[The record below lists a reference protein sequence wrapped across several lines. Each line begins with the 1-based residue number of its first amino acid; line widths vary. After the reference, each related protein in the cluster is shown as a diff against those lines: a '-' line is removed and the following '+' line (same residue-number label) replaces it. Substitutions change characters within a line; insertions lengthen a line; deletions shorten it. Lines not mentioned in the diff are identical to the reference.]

1 MDLREKQI
9 LQKNQIG
16 RIAAIIVSAAVIIAG
31 IMELIE
37 GNTAAAIAAIVVSVL
52 VIAFNMIVF
61 SAFKT
66 TTKYVHMCCSS
77 MVVIYVFIMFT
88 ATNPLLYAVVY
99 SIAILVMIFADNKL
113 TTVGCMVAF
122 FGIIAFMFKLVIM
135 GKIAVKESNYQ
146 LLFTVSACVI
156 AVLVTRLQNRLSRE
170 SLDAVKEKAQSHI
183 KTSDEIVE
191 LANSLNQ
198 KFSSARAVSDKL
210 KEAVVTS
217 NNSVSEIAAST
228 KLNAEQIE
236 QQTNRTADIQ
246 KSIKSVGEEAQNIGD
261 ISVKTNAT
269 VEEGVEL
276 VEKLKAQAK
285 EVADINNEAKVTTEK
300 LNESINDVQAITE
313 TILGI
318 SNQTNLLA
326 LNASIEAA
334 RAGEAGKGFAVVAD
348 EIRNLSEDTRKATEQ
363 IGIIIERLTKDAV
376 SAAESM
382 KQSADVA
389 QKQNDLILETGEKL
403 LDIKS
408 DTGSLSN
415 GVLQVN
421 TSVGDVISANEMIM
435 GSIQNLSATSQEVA
449 ASSEM
454 ALSISDE
461 TRQALDDMYSLLG
474 DISTIS
480 GNMEKVAKN

>member
-16 RIAAIIVSAAVIIAG
+16 RIAAIIVSMAVIIAG
-31 IMELIE
+31 VMELLE
-37 GNTAAAIAAIVVSVL
+37 GNIIAAIVVSVL

-61 SAFKT
+61 PAFKT

-77 MVVIYVFIMFT
+77 MIVIYAFIMFT

-113 TTVGCMVAF
+113 TTAGCVVAF
-122 FGIIAFMFKLVIM
+122 AGIIAFMFKLVIM
-135 GKIAVKESNYQ
+135 GKISVKESNYQ

-170 SLDAVKEKAQSHI
+170 SLDEVKEKAQSHI

-191 LANSLNQ
+191 LAGSLNQ

-228 KLNAEQIE
+228 KLNADQIE

-300 LNESINDVQAITE
+300 LNDSINDVQAITE

-454 ALSISDE
+454 AMSISDE
-461 TRQALDDMYSLLG
+461 TMQALDDMYSLLG

>member
-16 RIAAIIVSAAVIIAG
+16 RIAAIIVSMAVIIAG
-31 IMELIE
+31 VMELLE
-37 GNTAAAIAAIVVSVL
+37 GNIIAAIAAIVVSVL

-61 SAFKT
+61 PAFKT

-77 MVVIYVFIMFT
+77 MIVIYAFIMFT

-113 TTVGCMVAF
+113 TTAGCVVAF
-122 FGIIAFMFKLVIM
+122 AGIIAFMFKLVIM
-135 GKIAVKESNYQ
+135 GKISVKESNYQ

-170 SLDAVKEKAQSHI
+170 SLDEVKEKAQSHI

-191 LANSLNQ
+191 LAGSLNQ

-228 KLNAEQIE
+228 KLNADQIE

-300 LNESINDVQAITE
+300 LNDSINDVQAITE

-348 EIRNLSEDTRKATEQ
+348 EIRNLSVDTRKATEQ

-454 ALSISDE
+454 AMSISDE
-461 TRQALDDMYSLLG
+461 TMQALDDMYSLLG

>member
-16 RIAAIIVSAAVIIAG
+16 RIAAIIVSMAVIIAG
-31 IMELIE
+31 VMELLE
-37 GNTAAAIAAIVVSVL
+37 GNIIAAIAAIVVSVL

-61 SAFKT
+61 PAFKT

-77 MVVIYVFIMFT
+77 MIVIYALIMFT

-113 TTVGCMVAF
+113 TTAGCVVAF
-122 FGIIAFMFKLVIM
+122 AGIIAFMFKLVIM
-135 GKIAVKESNYQ
+135 GKISVKESNYQ

-170 SLDAVKEKAQSHI
+170 SLDEVKEKAQSHI

-191 LANSLNQ
+191 LAGSLNQ

-228 KLNAEQIE
+228 KLNADQIE

-300 LNESINDVQAITE
+300 LNDSINDVQAITE

-454 ALSISDE
+454 AMSISDE
-461 TRQALDDMYSLLG
+461 TMQALDDMYSLLG

>member
-16 RIAAIIVSAAVIIAG
+16 RIAAIIVSMAVIIAG
-31 IMELIE
+31 VMELLE
-37 GNTAAAIAAIVVSVL
+37 GNIIAAIAAIAVSVL

-61 SAFKT
+61 PAFKT

-77 MVVIYVFIMFT
+77 MIVIYAFIMFT

-113 TTVGCMVAF
+113 TTAGCVIAF
-122 FGIIAFMFKLVIM
+122 AGIIVFMFKLVIM
-135 GKIAVKESNYQ
+135 GKISVKESNYQ

-170 SLDAVKEKAQSHI
+170 SLDEVKEKAQSHI

-191 LANSLNQ
+191 LAGSLNQ

-228 KLNAEQIE
+228 KLNADQIE
-236 QQTNRTADIQ
+236 QQTSRTADIQ

-300 LNESINDVQAITE
+300 LNESINDVQANTE
-313 TILGI
+313 TILG
-318 SNQTNLLA
+318 
-326 LNASIEAA
+326 
-334 RAGEAGKGFAVVAD
+334 K
-348 EIRNLSEDTRKATEQ
+348 
-363 IGIIIERLTKDAV
+363 
-376 SAAESM
+376 
-382 KQSADVA
+382 
-389 QKQNDLILETGEKL
+389 
-403 LDIKS
+403 
-408 DTGSLSN
+408 
-415 GVLQVN
+415 
-421 TSVGDVISANEMIM
+421 
-435 GSIQNLSATSQEVA
+435 
-449 ASSEM
+449 
-454 ALSISDE
+454 
-461 TRQALDDMYSLLG
+461 
-474 DISTIS
+474 
-480 GNMEKVAKN
+480 

>member
-16 RIAAIIVSAAVIIAG
+16 RIAAVIVSIAVIIAG
-31 IMELIE
+31 VMELLE
-37 GNTAAAIAAIVVSVL
+37 GNTSVAIGTIVVAVL
-52 VIAFNMIVF
+52 VIVFNMAVF
-61 SAFKT
+61 PVFGT
-66 TTKYVHMCCSS
+66 TEKYVHMCCSS
-77 MVVIYVFIMFT
+77 MIVIYAFIMFT

-113 TTVGCMVAF
+113 TAAGCVVAF
-122 FGIIAFMFKLVIM
+122 SGIFAFMIKLVMM
-135 GKIAVKESNYQ
+135 GKISVKESNYQ
-146 LLFTVSACVI
+146 VLFTIAACII
-156 AVLVTRLQNRLSRE
+156 AILVTRLQNRLSKE

-183 KTSDEIVE
+183 ETSNEIVE

-210 KEAVVTS
+210 KEAVETS
-217 NNSVSEIAAST
+217 NNSVSEIASST

-236 QQTNRTADIQ
+236 QQTNRTSDIQ
-246 KSIKSVGEEAQNIGD
+246 KSIKSVGDEAQNIGD
-261 ISVKTNAT
+261 ISTKTNAT
-269 VEEGVEL
+269 VDEGVEL
-276 VEKLKAQAK
+276 VEKLKAQAQ
-285 EVADINNEAKVTTEK
+285 EVADINNEAKITTEK

-389 QKQNDLILETGEKL
+389 QKQNELILETGEKL

-408 DTGSLSN
+408 DTDSLSD
-415 GVLQVN
+415 GVAQVN
-421 TSVGDVISANEMIM
+421 DSVGDVISANEMIM

-461 TRQALDDMYSLLG
+461 TMQALDDMYGLLG

-480 GNMEKVAKN
+480 TNMENVAKN

>member
-61 SAFKT
+61 PAFKT

-77 MVVIYVFIMFT
+77 MIVIYVFIMFT

-113 TTVGCMVAF
+113 TVAGCVVAF
-122 FGIIAFMFKLVIM
+122 AGIIVFMLKLVIM

-300 LNESINDVQAITE
+300 LSINDVQAITE

-454 ALSISDE
+454 AMSISDE
-461 TRQALDDMYSLLG
+461 TMQALDDMYSLLG